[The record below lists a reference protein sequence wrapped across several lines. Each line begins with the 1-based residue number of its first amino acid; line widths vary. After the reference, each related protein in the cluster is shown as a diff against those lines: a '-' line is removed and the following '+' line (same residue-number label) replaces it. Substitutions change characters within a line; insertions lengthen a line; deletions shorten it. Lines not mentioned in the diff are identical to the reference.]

1 MNTPNQVAEAMK
13 KRRKRRMRRE
23 EGSNGKGKNLG
34 SVTCGHLRV
43 DGELGEQGSVYCL
56 VWLRDEVWPSQE
68 GMPQT
73 ERKWDVGYKQNCF
86 GAHMA
91 RATLH
96 PISAGHRLALLP
108 LLWGPSQEAM
118 APPGSCTSRVLQLL
132 ECQRAMP
139 WAGHQRQWRGFLLR
153 NLGAA
158 GTNEEVR
165 IEGPLRGPARSIHGA
180 MHAQEELSHLWG
192 LGFSWCREK
201 LWVREC

>member
-1 MNTPNQVAEAMK
+1 MGNWENRVVSTAWSDSGMK
-13 KRRKRRMRRE
+13 SDPPRKGCRRQR
-23 EGSNGKGKNLG
+23 GSEMWGTSRTALG
-34 SVTCGHLRV
+34 PTW
-43 DGELGEQGSVYCL
+43 QGSPSTEERCL
-56 VWLRDEVWPSQE
+56 R
-68 GMPQT
+68 
-73 ERKWDVGYKQNCF
+73 
-86 GAHMA
+86 
-91 RATLH
+91 

-139 WAGHQRQWRGFLLR
+139 WAGHQRQWRGFPLR

-158 GTNEEVR
+158 GTSEEVR
-165 IEGPLRGPARSIHGA
+165 VEGPLRGPARSIHGD